1 MAQALNEPNLL
12 ELSGEYTQ
20 ITYSTTSNTGRP
32 QFSYAG
38 SQGDTRVEG
47 DDIQTLR
54 TTLGT
59 EVTVQIVSEPDRR
72 TVTLTVLVPEIRIAR
87 GEELAFGSVA
97 VFTTTLTTIAGP
109 PAGVVQ
115 TYEVLSLEGV
125 ARLVDF

>member
-1 MAQALNEPNLL
+1 MSPTKREDTMAQALDEPNLL
-12 ELSGEYTQ
+12 EFSGEYTQ

-59 EVTVQIVSEPDRR
+59 EVTVQIVS
-72 TVTLTVLVPEIRIAR
+72 
-87 GEELAFGSVA
+87 
-97 VFTTTLTTIAGP
+97 
-109 PAGVVQ
+109 
-115 TYEVLSLEGV
+115 
-125 ARLVDF
+125 